1 MWSGND
7 PNWGGG
13 GFGDLG
19 GGGGSS
25 TDVDTDP
32 CLKIKSNLT
41 DANYKLKYDEL
52 NKTSNFTEKQ
62 EKGFYE
68 TKDGWFIGLEQ
79 SSSTSTSDGLKVPIA
94 DDVKGYTHIHL
105 NDYEDGTFDEE
116 GRPVIRKPIRMFS
129 PADVNTLMELAK
141 IQTNGNYGDLYGTML
156 SSTGNYIIKFTG
168 TAANI
173 KTGFDTE
180 DWRKA
185 FKKFI
190 MDEKGSLEKKFLRF
204 LSEKMGVTGVSLYKI
219 NSDGTVEQKTLSSD
233 GVVTPTKCP

>member
-1 MWSGND
+1 MEVFNINSKNINSYSIQINPKNDSIFYFVILSYENIKSARTASCTTQSYIVANMCSEGLHWPWEGGCQASGKAYFSIYTSINCDQEMID

-79 SSSTSTSDGLKVPIA
+79 AGSTSTSDGLKVPIA

-116 GRPVIRKPIRMFS
+116 GRPRIRQPIRMFS
-129 PADVNTLMELAK
+129 PADVNTLMELAN
-141 IQTNGNYGDLYGTML
+141 IQTNGSYGD
-156 SSTGNYIIKFTG
+156 
-168 TAANI
+168 
-173 KTGFDTE
+173 
-180 DWRKA
+180 
-185 FKKFI
+185 
-190 MDEKGSLEKKFLRF
+190 
-204 LSEKMGVTGVSLYKI
+204 
-219 NSDGTVEQKTLSSD
+219 
-233 GVVTPTKCP
+233 